1 MVKGRSFSNIL
12 DFRSLSLRNKMNGS
26 LIELCNAFDN
36 LYDVRQKGAKSVMFQ
51 LQHNSVFPV
60 HAPNY

>member
-1 MVKGRSFSNIL
+1 
-12 DFRSLSLRNKMNGS
+12 MNGS

-36 LYDVRQKGAKSVMFQ
+36 LYDVGQKGDKSVMFQ